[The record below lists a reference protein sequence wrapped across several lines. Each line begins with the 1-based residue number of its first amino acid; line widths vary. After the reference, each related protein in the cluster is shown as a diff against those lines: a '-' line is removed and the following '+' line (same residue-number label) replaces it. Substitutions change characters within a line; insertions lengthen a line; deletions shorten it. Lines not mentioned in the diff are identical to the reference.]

1 MIVLNITKPTS
12 QNILYQCDFFKVNN
26 PFVTVDIF
34 KERDYEISDSTLFQ
48 QLEKE
53 NDNFYQAIKS
63 ENEEELYQIAYEIL
77 KECYTEKFLPEKD
90 DIIEIDSKKYKKY
103 DVVNRIKGLK
113 EIE

>member
-12 QNILYQCDFFKVNN
+12 QNILYYCDFFKVNN

-53 NDNFYQAIKS
+53 NDNF
-63 ENEEELYQIAYEIL
+63 
-77 KECYTEKFLPEKD
+77 
-90 DIIEIDSKKYKKY
+90 
-103 DVVNRIKGLK
+103 
-113 EIE
+113 

>member
-12 QNILYQCDFFKVNN
+12 QNILYSCDFFKVNN

-53 NDNFYQAIKS
+53 NVNFYQTIKS
-63 ENEEELYQIAYEIL
+63 ENEEDLYQIAYEIL
-77 KECYTEKFLPEKD
+77 KEHFSSLHLKWVVIFYNGRYSDKRTHIFNNQN
-90 DIIEIDSKKYKKY
+90 Y
-103 DVVNRIKGLK
+103 DKI
-113 EIE
+113 